1 MPALIAWDVERTT
14 NADPAQGRAC
24 PSCGE
29 TEAWEGLREARRLR
43 IAGAAVGR
51 PAERDLVRCGGCG
64 CALPAGW
71 REAQRW
77 PTPTPAAG

>member
-1 MPALIAWDVERTT
+1 MPALIHWDVERTELG
-14 NADPAQGRAC
+14 AAQHRAC

-29 TEAWEGLREARRLR
+29 REAWEGLREARRLR

-51 PAERDLVRCGGCG
+51 SAERQLVRCGGCG

-77 PTPTPAAG
+77 PTPTPTPG